1 MSDCKYKLPCGWCDL
16 KNERCEFK
24 NSVSDISAAKKTTD
38 SYTLPISSH
47 CEHIW
52 ECIGMSTSG
61 LKYRC
66 SVCGIV
72 KSEPVTNT
80 TEIVARL

>member
-1 MSDCKYKLPCGWCDL
+1 MRDVNL
-16 KNERCEFK
+16 KIVYPTFRLQ
-24 NSVSDISAAKKTTD
+24 KKTTD